1 MIGAQARYRNHGF
14 TSSKEFV
21 RGRGAFWTGRRHTV
35 RSAGLSRSENVGI
48 SSDMTGENP
57 VRRKSKV
64 SLSNV
69 RRLRVSR
76 S

>member
-1 MIGAQARYRNHGF
+1 MMDGVGER
-14 TSSKEFV
+14 SV
-21 RGRGAFWTGRRHTV
+21 LGRRHTE
-35 RSAGLSRSENVGI
+35 RSAGRNGSEDAGI
-48 SSDMTGENP
+48 SSEKAGENP
-57 VRRKSKV
+57 ARRKSKV

>member
-1 MIGAQARYRNHGF
+1 M
-14 TSSKEFV
+14 
-21 RGRGAFWTGRRHTV
+21 GRRHTE

-48 SSDMTGENP
+48 SSDMRGKIP
-57 VRRKSKV
+57 LRRKSKV

-76 S
+76 A

>member
-1 MIGAQARYRNHGF
+1 MIGAQACHRNHGYVV
-14 TSSKEFV
+14 SKEIIW
-21 RGRGAFWTGRRHTV
+21 GRGAFWTGRRHTV

-48 SSDMTGENP
+48 SSDMAGENP
-57 VRRKSKV
+57 ARRKSKV

-76 S
+76 A

>member
-1 MIGAQARYRNHGF
+1 M
-14 TSSKEFV
+14 
-21 RGRGAFWTGRRHTV
+21 GRRHTE

-48 SSDMTGENP
+48 SSDMAGENP
-57 VRRKSKV
+57 ARRKSKV

-76 S
+76 A

>member
-1 MIGAQARYRNHGF
+1 MIGAQACHRNHGYVAA
-14 TSSKEFV
+14 KAV
-21 RGRGAFWTGRRHTV
+21 IWGRGAFWTGRRHTV

-48 SSDMTGENP
+48 SSDMAGENP
-57 VRRKSKV
+57 ARRKSKV

-76 S
+76 T

>member
-1 MIGAQARYRNHGF
+1 MIGAKAWYRNHGYVVA
-14 TSSKEFV
+14 KAIIW
-21 RGRGAFWTGRRHTV
+21 GRGAFWTGRRHTV

-48 SSDMTGENP
+48 SSDMRGENP
-57 VRRKSKV
+57 LRRKSKV

>member
-1 MIGAQARYRNHGF
+1 MAKAALW
-14 TSSKEFV
+14 
-21 RGRGAFWTGRRHTV
+21 GRGAFWTGRRHTV

-64 SLSNV
+64 SFRDV
-69 RRLRVSR
+69 RRRRVSR

>member
-1 MIGAQARYRNHGF
+1 MIGAKACHRNHGF
-14 TSSKEFV
+14 ISSTELI
-21 RGRGAFWTGRRHTV
+21 RGRGAFWMGRRHTE

-48 SSDMTGENP
+48 SSDMKGEIP
-57 VRRKSKV
+57 LRRKSKV

-76 S
+76 A

>member
-1 MIGAQARYRNHGF
+1 MIGAKARYRNHGCEAA
-14 TSSKEFV
+14 KAALW
-21 RGRGAFWTGRRHTV
+21 GRGAFWTGRRHTV

-48 SSDMTGENP
+48 SSDMAGENP
-57 VRRKSKV
+57 ARRKSKV

>member
-1 MIGAQARYRNHGF
+1 MIGAQACHRNHGYEA
-14 TSSKEFV
+14 SKEALW
-21 RGRGAFWTGRRHTV
+21 GRGAFWTGRRHTV

-48 SSDMTGENP
+48 SSDMAGEIP
-57 VRRKSKV
+57 ARRKSKV

-76 S
+76 A

>member
-1 MIGAQARYRNHGF
+1 M
-14 TSSKEFV
+14 
-21 RGRGAFWTGRRHTV
+21 GRRYTE
-35 RSAGLSRSENVGI
+35 RNTGLSRSENVGI

-69 RRLRVSR
+69 RQLRVSR